1 VGDTPSSVLDFVVA
15 VEKLKNA
22 DEVWS
27 LFLRFSA
34 RFGLKHGALVNLPG
48 PGEELKDT
56 ALYLSCPPE
65 WRQRYFEKNYFLDD
79 PAALHMERSL
89 DPYTW
94 GDVLDCPDYTTS
106 QRRIIHEASE
116 FGMHAGLVV
125 PLVGHG
131 TRAAIIELAGPN
143 PDLGTREKAKLRLA
157 SLSAHSR
164 LQSIWKP
171 RRRSLPQLS
180 HREREVLQ
188 WAAVGKSDWEI
199 GEILSISEK
208 TVNAHIE
215 NVKRKYGVTSRIHA
229 VVKGMTSGAIHV

>member
-15 VEKLKNA
+15 VEKLKSA
-22 DEVWS
+22 DEVWG
-27 LFLRFSA
+27 LFMRFSA
-34 RFGLKHGALVNLPG
+34 RFGLQHGALVNLPG
-48 PGEELKDT
+48 PGEQLKDT
-56 ALYLSCPPE
+56 AMYLSCPPE

-79 PAALHMERSL
+79 PAALHMERSVE
-89 DPYTW
+89 PYTW
-94 GDVLDCPDYTTS
+94 CDVLDCPDYTMP
-106 QRRIIHEASE
+106 QRRIIYEAGE
-116 FGMHAGLVV
+116 FGMNAGLVV

-131 TRAAIIELAGPN
+131 ARAAIIELAGPN

-171 RRRSLPQLS
+171 RRCSLPPLS

-215 NVKRKYGVTSRIHA
+215 NIKRKYGVTSRIHA
-229 VVKGMTSGAIHV
+229 VVKGMTRGSIHI

>member
-1 VGDTPSSVLDFVVA
+1 VGESPSSVFDFVVA
-15 VEKLKNA
+15 VEKMTGA
-22 DEVWS
+22 DEVWNLLMS
-27 LFLRFSA
+27 FSA
-34 RFGLKHGALVNLPG
+34 RYGLQHGALVNLPG
-48 PGEELKDT
+48 PGEGLKD
-56 ALYLSCPPE
+56 AAVYLSCPPE

-79 PAALHMERSL
+79 PAALHIERSA

-94 GDVLDCPDYTTS
+94 SDLLDHPDYTTA
-106 QRRIIHEASE
+106 QRRIIYEASE

-125 PLVGHG
+125 PLFGHAR
-131 TRAAIIELAGPN
+131 TAIIELAGPN

-164 LQSIWKP
+164 LQAILKP
-171 RRRSLPQLS
+171 RRNGLPRLS

-208 TVNAHIE
+208 TVNSHIE
-215 NVKRKYGVTSRIHA
+215 NIKRKYGVTSRIHA
-229 VVKGMTSGAIHV
+229 VVKGMGSRAIQN